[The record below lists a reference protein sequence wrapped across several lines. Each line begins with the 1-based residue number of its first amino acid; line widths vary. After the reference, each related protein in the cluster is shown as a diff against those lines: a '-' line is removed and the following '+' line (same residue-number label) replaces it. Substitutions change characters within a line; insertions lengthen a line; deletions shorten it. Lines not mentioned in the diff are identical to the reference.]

1 MCTFRNEM
9 VERERLPTGTKHYNA
24 VSHRTILP
32 ASCEALWFF
41 QKDARWYCGRVW
53 SGLAAQMSEAVE
65 LPLLP
70 PPLVTLTETS
80 PCKGLSTLA
89 ALDIFREAFLIL
101 QYFFVTNSGYVSN
114 ELYSLWNRM
123 SLYYSS
129 SDILWLYYSACHLE
143 YQNT

>member
-9 VERERLPTGTKHYNA
+9 AERERLPTGTKHSNA

-41 QKDARWYCGRVW
+41 QRDACWYCGRVW
-53 SGLAAQMSEAVE
+53 SGLAAQMREAVK

-101 QYFFVTNSGYVSN
+101 QYFFC
-114 ELYSLWNRM
+114 LK
-123 SLYYSS
+123 
-129 SDILWLYYSACHLE
+129 
-143 YQNT
+143 